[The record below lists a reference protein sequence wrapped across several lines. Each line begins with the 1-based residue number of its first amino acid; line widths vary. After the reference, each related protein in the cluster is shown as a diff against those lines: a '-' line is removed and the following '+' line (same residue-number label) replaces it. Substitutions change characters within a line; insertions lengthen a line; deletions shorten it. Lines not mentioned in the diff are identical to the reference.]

1 MESYYNAMSGRY
13 ERIVIDKRVLDR
25 PLASVAIVD
34 MREEYADGGPDVILS
49 RALSAALASRGID
62 LSSKQETKTRSALEF
77 FAKQLENGKT
87 KAGRR
92 QPGANTSAASTTTK
106 SRA

>member
-1 MESYYNAMSGRY
+1 MWDNRANAEASALYHRTLMESP
-13 ERIVIDKRVLDR
+13 E
-25 PLASVAIVD
+25 ASDA
-34 MREEYADGGPDVILS
+34 
-49 RALSAALASRGID
+49 RAYLASRGID

-77 FAKQLENGKT
+77 FAKQLANRKT

-92 QPGANTSAASTTTK
+92 QPRANTSAASTTTK